1 MIPLILTVIEFS
13 IADSYGTVAFQ
24 VSSSDNNFTIGDM
37 IHMTVSLE
45 FIEGLNVGDQ
55 FTGNFE
61 KVVPISE

>member
-24 VSSSDNNFTIGDM
+24 LSSSDNNFTTGDM
-37 IHMTVSLE
+37 VRMTVSLE
-45 FIEGLNVGDQ
+45 FIEGLTVGDQ

>member
-24 VSSSDNNFTIGDM
+24 VSSSDNNFTTGDM
-37 IHMTVSLE
+37 VRMTVSLE
-45 FIEGLNVGDQ
+45 FIEALNVGDK